1 MATIEQIQRKL
12 ERIDKEI
19 NYLSTHVVAIGFFAG
34 EDSQL
39 LEIVRANEYGA
50 HIVPKKGK
58 YLWIPSREAIKKYG
72 KSVRPKDVEDDLK
85 DKKGI
90 HFFVPKNKRVAVV
103 SDGSGN
109 LTTYFYLVKQVDIP
123 ARPFIRKTFI
133 DYQKKYE
140 RYIRVGI
147 NEIIYKDGTGRRLLS
162 KLGRTAVSDI
172 RETTRRMYKPGN
184 APVTIENKKGVNNP
198 LVDTGLL
205 QKKITYKIIPTGGI

>member
-1 MATIEQIQRKL
+1 MASIEQIQRKL
-12 ERIDKEI
+12 ERIEKEI

-72 KSVRPKDVEDDLK
+72 KSVRPRDVEENMFIP
-85 DKKGI
+85 KGK
-90 HFFVPKNKRVAVV
+90 HVAVV

-172 RETTRRMYKPGN
+172 RETTRRMYRPGN